1 MHLLNIWIISN
12 NVYIEQV
19 DSLLHKQ
26 NKEGKKREKNP
37 KKQQR
42 TTLFTFTNS
51 HANYTVECLILI
63 G

>member
-26 NKEGKKREKNP
+26 NKEIKK
-37 KKQQR
+37 
-42 TTLFTFTNS
+42 TTY
-51 HANYTVECLILI
+51 HTVYFH
-63 G
+63 